1 MHVHIL
7 PRRPGDY
14 LNNDDI
20 YRDLA
25 KHDKQEGGWRT
36 EEEMAIEAQKLK
48 KLFLWKFERRRR
60 FKIEINMVSKSLF
73 FIFKVEELMTSWLA
87 T

>member
-1 MHVHIL
+1 MHIL

-25 KHDKQEGGWRT
+25 KHDKEESTIGRWRS
-36 EEEMAIEAQKLK
+36 EEEMAKEAGFLRH
-48 KLFLWKFERRRR
+48 LF
-60 FKIEINMVSKSLF
+60 I
-73 FIFKVEELMTSWLA
+73 
-87 T
+87 

>member
-25 KHDKQEGGWRT
+25 KHDKEDSTIGKWRSDD
-36 EEEMAIEAQKLK
+36 EMAREADFLKNLFKWYRNYKFPKTATVQFSSNWMSLQKIK
-48 KLFLWKFERRRR
+48 TRKF
-60 FKIEINMVSKSLF
+60 N
-73 FIFKVEELMTSWLA
+73 
-87 T
+87 